1 MGRTG
6 GGAQTEHLPSQ
17 GSREGVLEEGVVWLL
32 LKGHLSQCDNAFL
45 YHQWIKE
52 LCPVDSWLDV

>member
-1 MGRTG
+1 M
-6 GGAQTEHLPSQ
+6 EHLPSQ